1 VGVGHLPEYFS
12 RINKLLAPGGVVM
25 NHGITTTDVEQ
36 RNSPYGG
43 GEFIDKYVFPDGE
56 LPHISLALESMQR
69 GGLEAIDVESLRRHY
84 AHTLDIWADRF
95 EENAEKAK
103 KLVDDEHF
111 RIWRVYLAGCAYAFE
126 NDDVS
131 IYQVICRK
139 AGRSAKTLPWSRR
152 YIYEK
157 AL

>member
-1 VGVGHLPEYFS
+1 MTLQPEQERLRRTPNRVRAKHTDGRPVGRG
-12 RINKLLAPGGVVM
+12 AG
-25 NHGITTTDVEQ
+25 D
-36 RNSPYGG
+36 
-43 GEFIDKYVFPDGE
+43 FIEKYVFPNGE